1 MTPGSR
7 KPISRRSLCRRF
19 GALAG
24 LAILSPGRARDATA
38 KENKAAKKK
47 RPRDILPP
55 TQFYTMRPFTL
66 PLMEDGRVIEH
77 FTLVVALELAD
88 EDVRSEVYHLTP
100 RLRDVMYRLLFQMV
114 TFRLKG
120 SGLPPV
126 DIFKRN
132 LTKVVAKVA
141 GPDLVTSLLV
151 QQAFKRKL
159 R

>member
-1 MTPGSR
+1 M
-7 KPISRRSLCRRF
+7 F
-19 GALAG
+19 GAVAG
-24 LAILSPGRARDATA
+24 VAILCAGAATDALA
-38 KENKAAKKK
+38 QEYKAAEKN
-47 RPRDILPP
+47 RPRDRLP
-55 TQFYTMRPFTL
+55 TARFYTMKPFTL

-88 EDVRSEVYHLTP
+88 EDMRSKVYHLTP
-100 RLRDVMYRLLFQMV
+100 RLRDAMYRLLFQMV

-132 LTKVVAKVA
+132 LTKVVEKLA
-141 GPDLVTSLLV
+141 GPELVTSLLV
-151 QQAFKRKL
+151 QQAFKRRL

>member
-1 MTPGSR
+1 M
-7 KPISRRSLCRRF
+7 F
-19 GALAG
+19 GAVAG
-24 LAILSPGRARDATA
+24 IAILCAGAATDALA
-38 KENKAAKKK
+38 QESRGASKR
-47 RPRDILPP
+47 RPRDELPP
-55 TQFYTMRPFTL
+55 AHFYTMKPFTL

-88 EDVRSEVYHLTP
+88 EDMRSKVYHLTP
-100 RLRDVMYRLLFQMV
+100 RLRDAMYRLLFQMV

-126 DIFKRN
+126 AILKRN

-141 GPDLVTSLLV
+141 GPELVTSLLV

>member
-1 MTPGSR
+1 
-7 KPISRRSLCRRF
+7 
-19 GALAG
+19 
-24 LAILSPGRARDATA
+24 
-38 KENKAAKKK
+38 
-47 RPRDILPP
+47 
-55 TQFYTMRPFTL
+55 
-66 PLMEDGRVIEH
+66 
-77 FTLVVALELAD
+77 
-88 EDVRSEVYHLTP
+88 
-100 RLRDVMYRLLFQMV
+100 MV

-141 GPDLVTSLLV
+141 GPKLVTSLLV